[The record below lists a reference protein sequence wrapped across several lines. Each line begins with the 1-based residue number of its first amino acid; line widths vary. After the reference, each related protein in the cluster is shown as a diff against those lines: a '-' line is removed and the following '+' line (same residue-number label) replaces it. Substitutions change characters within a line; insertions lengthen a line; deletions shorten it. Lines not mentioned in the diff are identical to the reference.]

1 MELKYDNKMYIFG
14 AILFFI
20 ACIVAA
26 YDGRLER
33 LVFSAIYFVVGTL
46 LIINYFSSKILLE
59 KDKLKIHNFG
69 GMLVK
74 EREILSIKSIEL
86 DRGGDFIFT
95 FSSGVPERI
104 GFAGLSFLSKYKLA
118 KGFES
123 MGVKLIT

>member
-1 MELKYDNKMYIFG
+1 MELKYDNKMYVFC
-14 AILFFI
+14 AMLFFI
-20 ACIVAA
+20 ACLVSA

-33 LVFSAIYFVVGTL
+33 LVFSLIYFVVGVA

-59 KDKLKIHNFG
+59 KDKLKIYNFG

-74 EREILSIKSIEL
+74 ERNVRSIKSIEL

-95 FSSGVPERI
+95 FNSGIPERI

-118 KGFES
+118 RGFES